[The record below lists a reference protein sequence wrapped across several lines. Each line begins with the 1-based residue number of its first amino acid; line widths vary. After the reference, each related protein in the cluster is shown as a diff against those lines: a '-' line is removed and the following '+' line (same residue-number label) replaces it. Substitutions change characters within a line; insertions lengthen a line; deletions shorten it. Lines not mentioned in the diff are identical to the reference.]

1 MPHLSQRIIAFIALL
16 MVTGMM
22 LASCAG
28 RVYEVLGAAMEPSF
42 LEGQMITAQPVD
54 PLNLKR
60 GDAVIYQL
68 ENGDIHFK
76 RVVGL
81 PGESVRV
88 ENGRVYINNQR
99 LDEPYLAAD
108 EMPTQQIADVDATHP
123 LSATLAENEY
133 YILGDN
139 RGASYDS
146 RHHGPVTSDSIVG
159 RVKVT
164 LLNRLTTW

>member
-1 MPHLSQRIIAFIALL
+1 MPHLSQRIIALTALL
-16 MVTGMM
+16 LITVMM

-42 LEGQMITAQPVD
+42 SEGQMITAQPVD
-54 PLNLKR
+54 PLNLER

-68 ENGDIHFK
+68 DNGDIHFK

-88 ENGRVYINNQR
+88 ANGRVYINNQR

-108 EMPTQQIADVDATHP
+108 ELPAQIAVGATNP

-139 RGASYDS
+139 RDASYDS
-146 RHHGPVTSDSIVG
+146 RHHGPVPSDSIVG

-164 LLNRLTTW
+164 LLNRLTSW